1 MDRQMDRDMER
12 GASGGVLGRTSG
24 SLLGIGGSA
33 CGTRQDVG
41 VCAAIERDIRY
52 QIGSG
57 MYVLNCNLSVM
68 SNCACITSV
77 HFCFVCW
84 CIIEA

>member
-1 MDRQMDRDMER
+1 MDRQMYGDMER
-12 GASGGVLGRTSG
+12 GASRGVLGRTRG
-24 SLLGIGGSA
+24 SLLGIDGSA

-57 MYVLNCNLSVM
+57 MYVLNCNLSDV
-68 SNCACITSV
+68 SNCACITSI
-77 HFCFVCW
+77 HFSFVC
-84 CIIEA
+84 

>member
-1 MDRQMDRDMER
+1 MDRQMYGGMER
-12 GASGGVLGRTSG
+12 DASGGMLGRTRG
-24 SLLGIGGSA
+24 SLLGIDGSA

-57 MYVLNCNLSVM
+57 MYVLNCNLSDM
-68 SNCACITSV
+68 SNCACITSI
-77 HFCFVCW
+77 HFYFVC
-84 CIIEA
+84 

>member
-1 MDRQMDRDMER
+1 MDRQMYGDMER
-12 GASGGVLGRTSG
+12 GASGGVLGRTRG
-24 SLLGIGGSA
+24 SLLGIDGSA

-57 MYVLNCNLSVM
+57 MYVLNCNLSDM
-68 SNCACITSV
+68 SNCACITSI
-77 HFCFVCW
+77 HFYFVC
-84 CIIEA
+84 